1 MLKSRKGSPS
11 VSYYCCFYALLSGEN
26 FAKGLKKLRHYENE
40 EKITSP
46 IYENTYVTISTFLSH
61 LADLLNDPIPPE
73 PEDDYDDINNPN
85 FYRIRL
91 VKNRIWAG
99 VLFTPWLQQVFS
111 FTKSK
116 KYLFIKINFNDTK
129 NQCFLP
135 RNHRSFSFLR
145 EVFENLS
152 PLVAWMKEDSAFG
165 SLTYWYP
172 YEPELPDI
180 PFETSQTA
188 PWHEISETYII
199 GSPLSDVVKSR
210 FDLFDSGLYD
220 PQVWHNDLVFIS
232 PPANPE
238 YDSRYPDYKSERG
251 KAHNAAAEKLHKVL
265 QSISIEEIQ
274 KRNC

>member
-1 MLKSRKGSPS
+1 M
-11 VSYYCCFYALLSGEN
+11 SYYCCFYALLSKEN
-26 FAKGLKKLRHYENE
+26 FANGLTKLCRHEDDERSISSTYKQNY
-40 EKITSP
+40 IT
-46 IYENTYVTISTFLSH
+46 INAFLNH
-61 LADLLNDPIPPE
+61 LPELLNSPIPPE
-73 PEDDYDDINNPN
+73 PDDDYDDINNSN

-91 VKNRIWAG
+91 MKNRIRAG
-99 VLFTPWLQQVFS
+99 ILFTPWLQQVFS

-116 KYLFIKINFNDTK
+116 KYLFIRIDFNDTK

-152 PLVAWMKEDSAFG
+152 PLVAWMKEDGAFG

-172 YEPELPDI
+172 YESELPDI

-188 PWHEISETYII
+188 PWYEISETYII

-220 PQVWHNDLVFIS
+220 PQVWRNDLVFIS

-238 YDSRYPDYKSERG
+238 YDSRYPDYKSKTG

-265 QSISIEEIQ
+265 QSISIGEI
-274 KRNC
+274 